1 MNTLNQRTIL
11 LFILIFGGSL
21 MYGQSNPILPS
32 ETKTKDIS
40 PEPPEEITDSKK
52 SIPNDNTIYRVI
64 ENQPEFPGGIGEMN
78 KFINDNL
85 IYPDSA
91 KLKNIQGKVI
101 VQFTVE
107 KDGKLTLLRVMRDG
121 VGYGAADEAL
131 RIIKSMPVWIPGR
144 QNGVKVRIHYTL
156 PITFK
161 L

>member
-131 RIIKSMPVWIPGR
+131 RIIKLMPVWIPGM
-144 QNGVKVRIHYTL
+144 QNGIKIRVKYTL